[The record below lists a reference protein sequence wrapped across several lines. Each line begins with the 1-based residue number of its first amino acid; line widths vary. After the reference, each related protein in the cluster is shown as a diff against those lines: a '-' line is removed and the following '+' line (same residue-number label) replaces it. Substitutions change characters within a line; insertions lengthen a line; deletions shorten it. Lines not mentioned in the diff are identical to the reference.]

1 LDRLWKRQGRSLT
14 WATAGFGIA
23 DAASQPDHLAQ
34 PHFSISIFYF
44 DLEHLILFRKKRARL
59 IKKL

>member
-1 LDRLWKRQGRSLT
+1 LT